1 MTICF
6 HIIQFVSGIKGNLTE
21 RVFSSVM
28 CIVITIA
35 AIFGILY
42 WLLWQTYVLRA
53 EVILCAIELTFMGLE
68 LIFAII
74 ATITFAR

>member
-1 MTICF
+1 
-6 HIIQFVSGIKGNLTE
+6 
-21 RVFSSVM
+21 M